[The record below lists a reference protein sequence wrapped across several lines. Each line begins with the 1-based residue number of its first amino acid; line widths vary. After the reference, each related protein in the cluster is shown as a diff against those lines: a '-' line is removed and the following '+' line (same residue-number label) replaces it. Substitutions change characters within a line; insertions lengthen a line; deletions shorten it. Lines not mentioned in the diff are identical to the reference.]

1 MKHFLTIC
9 IMITQDTLFKIIGG
23 AIILL
28 LLVGIFSRASVY
40 QKQVVEA
47 MTSSPESDKTK
58 LGSTVSSNADK
69 ISDALLISKYR
80 SNYEDAV
87 IGLEKAVS
95 LALVSEVV
103 NNSETISAD
112 PISDDAMKAI
122 NNINALKS
130 FRDSLNTS
138 MVVLDKN

>member
-28 LLVGIFSRASVY
+28 LLVGIFSRTSVY

-58 LGSTVSSNADK
+58 LGSTVSSNSDK

-80 SNYEDAV
+80 SNYEDAI

>member
-1 MKHFLTIC
+1 MKDFLTIC

-28 LLVGIFSRASVY
+28 LLVGIFSRASAY
-40 QKQVVEA
+40 QKTVEG
-47 MTSSPESDKTK
+47 MTSSPETDKTK
-58 LGSTVSSNADK
+58 LGSTVSSNSDK

-80 SNYEDAV
+80 SNYEDAI

-112 PISDDAMKAI
+112 PISDDSMKAI
-122 NNINALKS
+122 ANINALKS
-130 FRDSLNTS
+130 FRESLNTS
-138 MVVLDKN
+138 MVILDKN

>member
-1 MKHFLTIC
+1 
-9 IMITQDTLFKIIGG
+9 MITQDTLFKIIGG

-47 MTSSPESDKTK
+47 MTSSPETDKSQ
-58 LGSTVSSNADK
+58 LGTTVSSNSDK

-80 SNYEDAV
+80 SNYEDAI

-112 PISDDAMKAI
+112 PISDDSMKAI
-122 NNINALKS
+122 ANINALKS
-130 FRDSLNTS
+130 FRESLNTS
-138 MVVLDKN
+138 MVILDKN

>member
-1 MKHFLTIC
+1 
-9 IMITQDTLFKIIGG
+9 MITQDTLFKIIGG

-47 MTSSPESDKTK
+47 MTSSPETDKSQ
-58 LGSTVSSNADK
+58 LGTTVSSNSDK

-80 SNYEDAV
+80 SNYEDAI

-112 PISDDAMKAI
+112 PISDDSMKAI
-122 NNINALKS
+122 NNINALKT
-130 FRDSLNTS
+130 FRESLNTS